1 MVLEKNVIL
10 RKERRALMAS
20 LAGKRRKW
28 KKKVSVRRKAL
39 EDVMKLREI
48 DDIDIRVSLIQALIP
63 VGLHEVN
70 KQLQQEV
77 LMLAGKR
84 YLHGK
89 ENVRWTKQGGSVYLL
104 DQKVPIKVPRVRN
117 KIRNV
122 EVPLATYQKLQNPHK
137 ENEQLFKKL
146 LNGLSTHRYRECAE
160 LAPEVFGISA
170 SNVSRRFKYITAAKL
185 EELQER
191 KLDKHDFVA
200 IFVDGKRYAD
210 DGLVVVLGIN
220 VEGEKI
226 VLGIEQMA
234 TENSR
239 SMEQFFEHLIER
251 GLRYDEGLIF
261 IIDGSKG
268 IIKAIEKVFKRSGI
282 IHRCHY
288 HKIENVVSYLP
299 KGMQMIWRAKLR
311 DAYRHNISYEAAKRA
326 LDKLKSELHNINPS
340 ALRSLNE
347 GLEETLSLHKLSL
360 YSELGKS
367 FASTN
372 CIESVMSQL
381 GQYTDKVDRWR
392 GGDHIQRWAAA
403 GLLELEP
410 RLRKIRG
417 FRHLK
422 LLKERLR
429 QEVEKREK
437 KQPLECAISD
447 EIGVRIHRNTP
458 KIQR

>member
-1 MVLEKNVIL
+1 
-10 RKERRALMAS
+10 MAS
-20 LAGKRRKW
+20 LARKRRKW
-28 KKKVSVRRKAL
+28 KKKVSDRRKAL
-39 EDVMKLREI
+39 ENVMKLREI
-48 DDIDIRVSLIQALIP
+48 DDIDVRVSLIQALIP
-63 VGLHEVN
+63 VGLYEVN
-70 KQLQQEV
+70 KQLQQDV
-77 LMLAGKR
+77 LMLAGEKHSR
-84 YLHGK
+84 GK
-89 ENVRWTKQGGSVYLL
+89 ENVRWTRQDGSVYLL
-104 DQKVPIKVPRVRN
+104 DQKVPVTVPRVRN
-117 KIRNV
+117 KVRNV
-122 EVPLATYQKLQNPHK
+122 EVSLPTYQKLQDPHR
-137 ENEQLFKKL
+137 ENEQLFKRL
-146 LNGLSTHRYRECAE
+146 LNGLSTHRYQECAE

-170 SNVSRRFKYITAAKL
+170 SNLSKRFKHITAAKL
-185 EELQER
+185 EKLQER
-191 KLDKHDFVA
+191 RLDNYDFVA

-210 DGLVVVLGIN
+210 DGIVVTLGIT

-239 SMEQFFEHLIER
+239 SMEQFFEHLKER
-251 GLRYDEGLIF
+251 GLRHAEGILF

-268 IIKAIEKVFKRSGI
+268 LIKAIERVFKSSGI

-311 DAYRHNISYEAAKRA
+311 EAYRHTGYEAAKRS
-326 LDKLKSELHNINPS
+326 LERLKSELHSINPS
-340 ALRSLNE
+340 AERSLNE
-347 GLEETLSLHKLSL
+347 GMEETLSLHRLGL
-360 YSELGKS
+360 YAELGKS
-367 FASTN
+367 FSSTN

-392 GGDHIQRWAAA
+392 GGSHIQRWAAA

-429 QEVEKREK
+429 QEAEKREK
-437 KQPLECAISD
+437 KQPLECDISD
-447 EIGVRIHRNTP
+447 EVGVGIHQSTP
-458 KIQR
+458 EIRE

>member
-1 MVLEKNVIL
+1 
-10 RKERRALMAS
+10 MAS
-20 LAGKRRKW
+20 LAKKPRKW

-48 DDIDIRVSLIQALIP
+48 DDIDVRVSLIQALIP
-63 VGLHEVN
+63 AGLYEVN
-70 KQLQQEV
+70 KQLQQDV

-84 YLHGK
+84 YAHGK

-104 DQKVPIKVPRVRN
+104 DQKVPVNVPRVRN
-117 KIRNV
+117 KMRNV
-122 EVPLATYQKLQNPHK
+122 EVPLPTYQKLQDPHR

-146 LNGLSTHRYRECAE
+146 LNGLSTRRYRECAE

-170 SNVSRRFKYITAAKL
+170 SNLSRRFKHITAAKL
-185 EELQER
+185 EQLQER
-191 KLDKHDFVA
+191 KLDKHEFLA

-210 DGLVVVLGIN
+210 DGIMVVLGIT
-220 VEGEKI
+220 VEGKKI

-251 GLRYDEGLIF
+251 GLRYGGGLIF
-261 IIDGSKG
+261 IVDGSKG
-268 IIKAIEKVFKRSGI
+268 IIKAIGKVFKNCGI
-282 IHRCHY
+282 IQRCHY

-299 KGMQMIWRAKLR
+299 RGMQMIWRAKLR
-311 DAYRHNISYEAAKRA
+311 EAYRHTSYEAAKRA
-326 LDKLKSELHNINPS
+326 LIKLEAELHDINPS
-340 ALRSLNE
+340 AVCSLNE
-347 GLEETLSLHKLSL
+347 GLEETLSIHRLGL
-360 YSELGKS
+360 YTELGKS
-367 FASTN
+367 FTSTN

-410 RLRKIRG
+410 RLRKTRG

-422 LLKERLR
+422 LLKEKLR

-437 KQPLECAISD
+437 KHHLECSTSD
-447 EIGVRIHRNTP
+447 ALGVGIHQSTP
-458 KIQR
+458 EIQR